1 MKTIINGTERVIK
14 FSEFIKV
21 KSISYLSSGAV
32 YGKNCIKKMDG
43 KKILNQVHWLMK
55 KIQLMVYQKM
65 RRKFTN

>member
-32 YGKNCIKKMDG
+32 YGKNCIKKDG
-43 KKILNQVHWLMK
+43 WKEDFKSSPLVNE
-55 KIQLMVYQKM
+55 KIQLMVYQKDAQ
-65 RRKFTN
+65 KIY